1 VAYPDRV
8 AERADAP
15 TATLPA
21 RDAATTRV
29 HALFAEFGR
38 LGREDLAAIVVPG
51 PDSVRHQAR
60 ERAVAAARE
69 AGLGDLLDAARE
81 AVREGTLSE
90 FGDAM
95 YRPTWID
102 LNWAVSMGTARDRVA
117 VVGALDDAMIA
128 TVAHDRIS
136 DADREALWW
145 AYERVAGLAR
155 GRASTESLAAASD
168 RYRSGPARVVL
179 AVVTAVILVS
189 LVILA
194 APALPAGALILG
206 LVLSGLIAAA
216 LTRGSPARNSG
227 G

>member
-1 VAYPDRV
+1 
-8 AERADAP
+8 
-15 TATLPA
+15 
-21 RDAATTRV
+21 
-29 HALFAEFGR
+29 
-38 LGREDLAAIVVPG
+38 
-51 PDSVRHQAR
+51 
-60 ERAVAAARE
+60 
-69 AGLGDLLDAARE
+69 
-81 AVREGTLSE
+81 
-90 FGDAM
+90 M

-117 VVGALDDAMIA
+117 VVGALEDAMIA
-128 TVAHDRIS
+128 AVAHDRIS
-136 DADREALWW
+136 DADRDALCW

-179 AVVTAVILVS
+179 AVVVVVMLVS

-194 APALPAGALILG
+194 APALPATVVILV

-216 LTRGSPARNSG
+216 LARESPARNSG